1 MNQFKMTDAERER
14 NRKYQADFK
23 RRQEEKQELFNEA
36 MRLAKRAMADIPTL
50 LDAYGRTKEANRI
63 RRAMKMMEGEE
74 WK

>member
-74 WK
+74 